1 MMTTIL
7 IACVA
12 LCLIGIW
19 VALPLLQ
26 MRKAPRPMRARGS
39 AAVKDDEALARKVAI
54 VAALREAVQRRG
66 LMQVRMP
73 EKGAESGTFELERG
87 GHGSFRIIREARK
100 GVDYVVEL
108 EALAQP
114 AGVAAGQEAAPS
126 EEKRAA

>member
-1 MMTTIL
+1 MMTIV
-7 IACVA
+7 IASVA
-12 LCLIGIW
+12 ISLIGLW

-26 MRKAPRPMRARGS
+26 MRKAPARMRARGS
-39 AAVKDDEALARKVAI
+39 APVRDDESLARKVAI

-73 EKGAESGTFELERG
+73 DKGEEEGTFELERG
-87 GHGSFRIIREARK
+87 GRGSFRIIRESRR

-114 AGVAAGQEAAPS
+114 VPAMAGSKAASSQ
-126 EEKRAA
+126 EKRAA